1 MIRLKSQS
9 EIKLLKQGGK
19 ILAEVLDVV
28 KKLVKPGITTGE
40 LDQLAEELIL
50 TKGGQ
55 PSFKGY
61 GDKDN
66 PYPASLCTSINEQ
79 VVHGIPG
86 DYILEIGDILSLDI
100 GMRYPKDSGLY
111 TDMAVTVPVGK
122 ISKQAKNLIKVT
134 SRALDIWLKNIKAGQ
149 DLYHVAKKVQTFVE
163 SAGYSV
169 IRDLVGHGVGHAVHE
184 DPQIPNYYIPGASLI
199 LKEGMVLAFEPM
211 VSLGDYRIK
220 TEDDGWSIVTFDKS
234 LCAHFEHTAVVTKK
248 GCDVITK

>member
-19 ILAEVLDVV
+19 ILAEILGIV
-28 KKLVKPGITTGE
+28 KKRVKPGITTGE
-40 LDQLAEELIL
+40 LDQLAEELII
-50 TKGGQ
+50 TQGGQ

-61 GDKDN
+61 GDKSH
-66 PYPASLCTSINEQ
+66 PYPATLCTSINEQ

-86 DYILEIGDILSLDI
+86 SYILKNGDILSLDI
-100 GMRYPKDSGLY
+100 GMRYPKNSGLY

-122 ISKQAKNLIKVT
+122 ISKPAKNLIKVT
-134 SRALDIWLKNIKAGQ
+134 SRALDIWLKNIKAGE
-149 DLYHVAKKVQTFVE
+149 DLYQIAKKVQAFVE

-220 TEDDGWSIVTFDKS
+220 TLDDGWSIVTFDKS
-234 LCAHFEHTAVVTKK
+234 LCAHFEHTAAVTKN
-248 GCDVITK
+248 GCDIITK